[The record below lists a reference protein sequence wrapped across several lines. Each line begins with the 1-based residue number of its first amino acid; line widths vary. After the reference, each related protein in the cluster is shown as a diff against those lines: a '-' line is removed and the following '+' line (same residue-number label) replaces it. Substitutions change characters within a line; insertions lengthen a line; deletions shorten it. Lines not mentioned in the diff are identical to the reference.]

1 MKIIITLFLLS
12 FSNFFFCQL
21 DKSGKKKC
29 YEGNLKNGQKYIEW
43 QCGKTPG
50 VVDCNVKIDFD
61 ERSKTYISASGGKP
75 YTGKCETCYE
85 NGMRERFITFLNG
98 KENGTDTTKYIS
110 GCPMV
115 IRTHIEGFENG
126 KWMYFYDSTNIVAW
140 EMNYLV
146 GQKHGKFAY
155 FNSIGDT
162 TLLENYAYDQLNG
175 YKRIFYSNG
184 KVKRSIHYTK
194 GIIDGPF
201 ISYNKE
207 GKMTEKL
214 SYKVGKKDGLLT
226 YYYDDG
232 TLLKT
237 ENWLNDVKHGPFK
250 TFYYQGFLQTLENY
264 KKGIKDGWFE
274 EYFPNKK
281 LRVRSL
287 YKKGVLLEEHEFN
300 EKGKEIR
307 TFPEVEK
314 VETQA
319 EDDEI
324 QLEEDNSKKKNKRK
338 KVKE

>member
-1 MKIIITLFLLS
+1 MKIIITLLLLS
-12 FSNFFFCQL
+12 FINFFFCQL
-21 DKSGKKKC
+21 DNSGKKKC

-162 TLLENYAYDQLNG
+162 TLLENYAYDQLHG

-287 YKKGVLLEEHEFN
+287 FKKGVLLEEHEFN

-324 QLEEDNSKKKNKRK
+324 QLEEDISKKKNKRK

>member
-1 MKIIITLFLLS
+1 MKIIITLLLLS
-12 FSNFFFCQL
+12 FINFFFCQL
-21 DKSGKKKC
+21 DNSGKKKC

-162 TLLENYAYDQLNG
+162 TLLENYAYDQLHG

-201 ISYNKE
+201 ISYNKD

-287 YKKGVLLEEHEFN
+287 FKKGVLIEEHEFN